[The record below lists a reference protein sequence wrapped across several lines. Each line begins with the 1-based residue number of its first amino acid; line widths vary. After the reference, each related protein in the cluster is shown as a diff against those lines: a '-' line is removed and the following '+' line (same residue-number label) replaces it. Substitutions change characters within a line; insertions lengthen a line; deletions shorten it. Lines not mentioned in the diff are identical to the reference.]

1 MSYNPL
7 VIGSGLT
14 LLIVI
19 TVVFYYLENR
29 R

>member
-1 MSYNPL
+1 MTHNPL

-14 LLIVI
+14 LLVLI